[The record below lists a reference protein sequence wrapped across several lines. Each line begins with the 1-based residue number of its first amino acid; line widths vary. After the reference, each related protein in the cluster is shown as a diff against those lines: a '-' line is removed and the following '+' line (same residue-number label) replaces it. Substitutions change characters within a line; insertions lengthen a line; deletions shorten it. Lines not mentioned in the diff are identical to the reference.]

1 MTEKEKYG
9 ILIAEVIF
17 ISGKKKEPNVVLRD
31 SNIIINRMNHPSCV
45 TEFIRCVNLAIKRK
59 KTALNIICKCERK
72 SIFPDACL
80 PISALIQN
88 YQTIHGVDFNIISND
103 DMYLKQCHFESP
115 IESTS
120 EKIQEYYKN
129 PFDKIFAYSKDGNI
143 GQVGDLV
150 QAYIDRVSKVDL
162 CEEGVLAGLIWCIN
176 EVMDNV
182 LVHSKE
188 NTGYVMAQY
197 HKKKKVLA
205 ICVYDCGIGIF
216 ESLSSGKHKPATE
229 VDALTMAIQE
239 GVGDGK
245 GQGNGLYGLYQIVN
259 ENGGKLTITS
269 GKSSIMLRDGLLRK
283 FNNGLL
289 VADGHAGT
297 IVDFQLDLSKK
308 IDIQSA
314 LKTLNG
320 FDGFDIRIDD
330 MWQDDDWLKYDVYE
344 NCSGTGTR
352 LAGEELRND
361 VLNIIRKMKAPMVLD
376 FASVKAC
383 SSSFIDEFIAKLM
396 VEMGPLEFNKTFKI
410 INMNDFVAHVCERS
424 IFMRM
429 HQSWQELV
437 ENTKDVE

>member
-1 MTEKEKYG
+1 MQNNYD
-9 ILIAEVIF
+9 ILLNEVIF
-17 ISGKKKEPNVVLRD
+17 ISNKIKIPNVSLRD
-31 SNIIINRMNHPSCV
+31 SDIIINRMNHPSCV
-45 TEFIRCVNLAIKRK
+45 TAFIRCVNLAIKRK
-59 KTALNIICKCERK
+59 RKTLNIICKCERK

-88 YQTIHGVDFNIISND
+88 YKAIYGIDFNIVSNE
-103 DMYLKQCHFESP
+103 DMYLKQCCFDSP
-115 IESTS
+115 VEPTS
-120 EKIQEYYKN
+120 ERIEEYYKN
-129 PFDKIFAYSKDGNI
+129 PFDKIFAYSYRDDDV
-143 GQVGDLV
+143 GQVGRLV
-150 QAYIDRVSKVDL
+150 QAYIDRISKATL
-162 CEEGVLAGLIWCIN
+162 CEDGVLSGLIWCIN

-188 NTGYVMAQY
+188 NTGYIMAQY
-197 HKKKKVLA
+197 HKKKKILA
-205 ICVYDCGIGIF
+205 ICVCDCGVGIF
-216 ESLSSGKHKPATE
+216 ESLSTGKHKPASE
-229 VDALTMAIQE
+229 IDALTMAVQE

-269 GKSSIMLRDGLLRK
+269 GKSSIMLKNGSLEK
-283 FNNGLL
+283 FDNG
-289 VADGHAGT
+289 VVIADGHAGT

-314 LKTLNG
+314 LKSLNG

-352 LAGEELRND
+352 IAGEELRND
-361 VLNIIRKMKAPMVLD
+361 VLNILRKMKAPMILD
-376 FASVKAC
+376 FSSVRAC
-383 SSSFIDEFIAKLM
+383 SSSFVDEFVAKLM
-396 VEMGPLEFNKTFKI
+396 VEMGPLEFNKTIKI
-410 INMNDFVAHVCERS
+410 INMNEIVAHLCERS

-437 ENTKDVE
+437 ETTEDIE